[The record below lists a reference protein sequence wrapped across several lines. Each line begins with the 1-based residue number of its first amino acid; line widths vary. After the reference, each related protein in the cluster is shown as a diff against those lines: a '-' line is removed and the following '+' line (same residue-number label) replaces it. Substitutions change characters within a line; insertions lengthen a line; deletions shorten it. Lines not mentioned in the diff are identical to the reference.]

1 MNSIARFI
9 SVVFHP
15 LLVTTYL
22 FIILSL
28 FLPEIL
34 YPILP
39 SKLFIGL
46 MLLMTFVLPSLNFIL
61 FKITGT
67 IKDIQM
73 FNRKDRIMPFIF
85 VTILYVVV
93 TYMFFK
99 NYHVPNVVKLMEIIT
114 IMVIVSTVITFFY
127 KISVHSV
134 AICGLIGI
142 LLALN
147 NASDDG
153 MLVYPTI
160 GVTLVAGV
168 VMSSRLQLDAHTPRE
183 VAYGGMLGFM
193 IGLGGVMILF

>member
-1 MNSIARFI
+1 
-9 SVVFHP
+9 
-15 LLVTTYL
+15 
-22 FIILSL
+22 
-28 FLPEIL
+28 
-34 YPILP
+34 
-39 SKLFIGL
+39 